1 MGSGTTTKKR
11 RRGSGRRTAFG
22 TRQKSCESQE
32 RVMARTPAWQ
42 RKAGQNPRGGL
53 NAAGRASYKPGDRRH
68 TQASG
73 QGQGGH
79 TAEEAAQGQL
89 LGKDGQRQGAVVQG
103 WEEDQIE
110 ALTRGMG
117 ASW

>member
-1 MGSGTTTKKR
+1 MAAQ
-11 RRGSGRRTAFG
+11 GRTEPSRWPQRCRTRIVQA
-22 TRQKSCESQE
+22 
-32 RVMARTPAWQ
+32 
-42 RKAGQNPRGGL
+42 
-53 NAAGRASYKPGDRRH
+53 GDRRH
-68 TQASG
+68 TQGSG
-73 QGQGGH
+73 KGCSRH

-89 LGKDGQRQGAVVQG
+89 LGKDGQRQGAAHEG